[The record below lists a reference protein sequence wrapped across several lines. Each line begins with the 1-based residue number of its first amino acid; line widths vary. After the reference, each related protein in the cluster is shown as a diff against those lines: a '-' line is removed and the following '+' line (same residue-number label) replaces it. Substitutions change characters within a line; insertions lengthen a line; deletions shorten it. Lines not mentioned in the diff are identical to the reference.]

1 MAVGEKVMRLDRFT
15 QTFQIAISDAQS
27 IALGKD
33 HQFIEPS
40 HLMLALLNQ
49 NNSSVI
55 SLLKSAGVDVFSLR
69 QQVENTL
76 NELAQVSGTGGEV
89 QLSAAMGS
97 LLNLCDKY
105 AQKLG
110 DKFISSEIFL
120 LAALEDKGK
129 LGKILKSLGASE
141 QRLKDAITHVRG
153 GQNVDDQNA
162 EDVRQALNKYTVDL
176 TERAEAGK
184 LDPVIGRDD
193 EIRRTI
199 QVLQRRTKNNPVLIG
214 QPGVGKT
221 AIAEGLAQRIV
232 DLEVPE
238 GLKNKKVLSLD
249 MGALVAGAKYRGEF
263 EERLKAVLNELAK
276 EEGQVILFIDELH
289 TMVGA
294 GKTDGAMDAG
304 NMLKPALARGDLHCV
319 GATTLDEYRQY
330 IEKDAALERRFQK
343 VLVDEP
349 SVEDTIAILR
359 GLKERYE
366 LHHNVEI
373 TDPAIVA
380 AATLSHR
387 YISDRQLPDKAI
399 DLIDESASS
408 IRLQMDSKPEVLD
421 KLDRKIIQ
429 LKLEQKSLEDDTDES
444 SLKRFNHIKQQL
456 HDLEREY
463 NELDEVWTSEK
474 AAIHGTQAIK
484 SELEQA
490 RLELDAA
497 RRSGNLNLMAELQYS
512 RIPELEKQL
521 DLATQAEMQEMSLLK
536 NKVTDVEI
544 ADVLSRST
552 GIPVSKML
560 EGERDKL
567 LRMEEELHQR
577 VIGQSEAVVSISNAI
592 RRSRA
597 GLSDPNQPIG
607 SFLFLG
613 PTGVGKTE
621 LTKALAHF
629 LFDSE
634 DALIRVDM
642 SEFMEKH
649 SVARLV
655 GAPPGYVG
663 YEEGGYLTE
672 AVRRKPYSVILLDE
686 IEKAHSDVFNILL
699 QVLDDGR
706 LTDGQGRTVDFRN
719 TVVIMTSNIGS
730 DVIQGFGDDSQY
742 NQMKEQVMNEV
753 GLHFKP
759 EFINRIDESVVFH
772 PLLSEQIQEIASIQI
787 KALSERLL
795 EKDIT
800 LTVSEEA
807 LSLISEAG
815 FDPLFGARPL
825 KRSIQQMIENPL
837 ANRILSNEFAHKKE
851 VEIGVVNGQVTFN

>member
-1 MAVGEKVMRLDRFT
+1 MRLDRFT
-15 QTFQIAISDAQS
+15 QSFQESIADAQS
-27 IALGKD
+27 LALGKD
-33 HQFIEPS
+33 HQFIEPV
-40 HLMLALLNQ
+40 HLMMALLNQ
-49 NNSSVI
+49 NGNSVI
-55 SLLKSAGVDVFSLR
+55 ALLKSAGIDVRSLR
-69 QQVENTL
+69 QKLEEAL
-76 NELAQVSGTGGEV
+76 GSLAQVQDSAGDV
-89 QLSAAMGS
+89 QLSAASGRI
-97 LLNLCDKY
+97 LNLCDKH
-105 AQKLG
+105 AQKMS
-110 DKFISSEIFL
+110 DKFISSEMFL
-120 LAALEDKGK
+120 LAAIDDKGS
-129 LGKILKSLGASE
+129 LGKILADLGANH
-141 QRLKDAITHVRG
+141 QRIKSAIDHIRG

-176 TERAEAGK
+176 TELAEQGK

-193 EIRRTI
+193 EIRRTL

-232 DLEVPE
+232 DHEVPE
-238 GLKNKKVLSLD
+238 GLKNKRVLSLD
-249 MGALVAGAKYRGEF
+249 MGSLVAGAKYRGEF
-263 EERLKAVLNELAK
+263 EERLKAVLNELSK
-276 EEGQVILFIDELH
+276 EEGKVILFIDELH

-294 GKTDGAMDAG
+294 GKSDGAMDAG

-319 GATTLDEYRQY
+319 GATTLDEYRKY

-343 VLVDEP
+343 VLIEEP

-366 LHHNVEI
+366 LHHSVNI

-399 DLIDESASS
+399 DLIDEAASS
-408 IRLQMDSKPEVLD
+408 IRLQMDSKPED
-421 KLDRKIIQ
+421 LDRLERRLIQ
-429 LKLEQKSLEDDTDES
+429 LKLEQKALEKDDDEAS
-444 SLKRFNHIKQQL
+444 VKRLAIISQHIKDNQQKY
-456 HDLEREY
+456 D
-463 NELDEVWTSEK
+463 ELDEIWTTEK
-474 AAIHGTQAIK
+474 AALYGAHTIK
-484 SELEQA
+484 EELEQA
-490 RLELDAA
+490 RIELEAA
-497 RRSGNLNLMAELQYS
+497 RRTGDLNRMSELQYG
-512 RIPELEKQL
+512 RLPELEKQL
-521 DLATQAEMQEMSLLK
+521 DLASQAEMQEMTLLA

-544 ADVLSRST
+544 ADVLSRAT
-552 GIPVSKML
+552 GIPVAKML
-560 EGERDKL
+560 EQERDKL
-567 LRMEEELHQR
+567 LHMEDHLHQN
-577 VIGQSEAVVSISNAI
+577 VIGQHEAVTSVANAI

-621 LTKALAHF
+621 LTKALAEF
-629 LFDSE
+629 LFDSQ

-706 LTDGQGRTVDFRN
+706 LTDGQGRTVDFKN
-719 TVVIMTSNIGS
+719 TVIIMTSNIGS
-730 DVIQGFGDDSQY
+730 DIIQELAGDSQY
-742 NQMKEQVMNEV
+742 EQMKMQVMNIL
-753 GLHFKP
+753 GQHFKP
-759 EFINRIDESVVFH
+759 EFINRVDESVVFH
-772 PLLSEQIQEIASIQI
+772 PLVAEQIKQIARIQI
-787 KALSERLL
+787 DALAERLTEQEL
-795 EKDIT
+795 N
-800 LTVSEEA
+800 LTISEEA
-807 LSLISEAG
+807 LSLISAAG
-815 FDPLFGARPL
+815 FDPIFGARPL
-825 KRSIQQMIENPL
+825 KRAIQQGVENPL
-837 ANRILSNEFAHKKE
+837 AQKILGNEFTKSSTIKVE
-851 VEIGVVNGQVTFN
+851 VVEGKLTFSAK